1 MTFKHGD
8 RVKCTIV
15 GRKIDDAKISILDG
29 GRPYICQNFCDGD
42 GTSDKLGYKF
52 SWLLTRGFTDG
63 NVCDLRHAEKSFDHP
78 EIGDEYKD
86 NDGDS
91 VWVLGVCGRV
101 IFVSSYRNAEHSG
114 DYYTKEDLIELGYT
128 IVQDK
133 VEEKITTLTMDE
145 VAKLAGVPV
154 EQLKITKE

>member
-1 MTFKHGD
+1 MTFNHGD
-8 RVKCTIV
+8 RVKCTIS
-15 GRKIDDAKISILDG
+15 GRKIDDARIAIADG
-29 GRPYICQNFCDGD
+29 IPYICQNMRDGAVLAD
-42 GTSDKLGYKF
+42 RFGYRF
-52 SWLLTRGFTDG
+52 SWALNRDFTDG
-63 NVCDLRHAEKSFDHP
+63 AVSNLSHSEKSFDYPHV
-78 EIGDEYKD
+78 GDEYKD
-86 NDGDS
+86 SDGDS